1 MTRPV
6 VCVNAHDRCYEGGPC
21 PLCEPANG
29 QHPRATDAFSRF
41 IQSVAEATSMSLE
54 PWHERFSEA
63 LSRALGLYTSCTF
76 HPCPDLDP
84 ASQPR
89 EASHAQETGSDR
101 TPKQDAE
108 TIALKGCYSPAS
120 STGTACAA
128 SPDNPA
134 VALLQ
139 APRGR
144 HGPGTGPG
152 GASED

>member
-6 VCVNAHDRCYEGGPC
+6 VHDQVSRDP
-21 PLCEPANG
+21 
-29 QHPRATDAFSRF
+29 DAFGRF
-41 IQSVAEATSMSLE
+41 IQKVAEATSMSLE
-54 PWHERFSEA
+54 PWHERFAEA
-63 LSRALGLYTSCTF
+63 LSRALGLSTSCTF

-84 ASQPR
+84 ASQPS
-89 EASHAQETGSDR
+89 EASDAQETGPDR

-108 TIALKGCYSPAS
+108 TTALKGCYSPAS

-128 SPDNPA
+128 SPDNAA

-144 HGPGTGPG
+144 HGRAVGPG